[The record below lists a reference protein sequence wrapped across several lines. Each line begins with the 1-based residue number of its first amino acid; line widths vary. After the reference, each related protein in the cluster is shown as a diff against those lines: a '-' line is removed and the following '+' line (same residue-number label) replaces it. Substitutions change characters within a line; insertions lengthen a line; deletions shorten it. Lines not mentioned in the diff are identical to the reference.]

1 MRWWSRGFSD
11 RTEADKHLMMAV
23 VTAAAILFI
32 ATAIVLLDS
41 GPRNDVVN
49 FYHHAMSI
57 KDGVL
62 PYSGFEFE
70 FPPLSLVFFTIPGL
84 FTSDLVTYSR
94 IFAFQSA
101 VFMSIAAYCIMRMA
115 PDGDSRARYLAGAV
129 FTLLILLYLTESV
142 KKFDAIV
149 MSLTIISLFFFSRGR
164 WGLAYGIMAMAA
176 LTKMYPAC
184 FLILM
189 AMYNGLSSHGGTE
202 ALKKGILA
210 CIVMVLVA
218 FVPLW
223 VAGVGVADSLSF
235 ISFHAGRGFQV
246 ESTMATLIMILGK
259 LGLTDVQIVPANDTN
274 DVAGP
279 IADALS
285 PDWMMVCLV
294 LVGIALIFC
303 VTRMP
308 RGGVGWSAQKLA
320 MAMMFVCIV
329 FMLSNKVFS
338 TQYMMWLFPFI
349 AMFCYMPGIPG
360 DRLKRLLM
368 LAVVMQLLCIV
379 FLRSEIGSWI
389 YILACASRDLILV
402 VLAVE
407 AARRMCAVDSDDTIA
422 PDPHPRA

>member
-1 MRWWSRGFSD
+1 MICWREALSGG
-11 RTEADKHLMMAV
+11 TEADRHLRLAV
-23 VTAAAILFI
+23 ATAVAVLFI

-49 FYHHAMSI
+49 FYRHAMSI

-62 PYSGFEFE
+62 PYSGFDFE
-70 FPPLSLVFFTIPGL
+70 FPPMSLLFFIIPGL

-115 PDGDSRARYLAGAV
+115 PGGDTRARYLAGAV
-129 FTLLILLYLTESV
+129 FTLLVLLYLTESV
-142 KKFDAIV
+142 KKFDSIV

-176 LTKMYPAC
+176 LTKLYPAC

-189 AMYNGLSSHGGTE
+189 AMYNGLSSHGGAE

-210 CIVMVLVA
+210 CIAMILVA

-223 VAGVGVADSLSF
+223 IAGVGFSDSLSF

-259 LGLTDVQIVPANDTN
+259 LGLTDVRIVPANDTN
-274 DVAGP
+274 DVVGP

-285 PDWMMVCLV
+285 PDWMIVCLA

-308 RGGVGWSAQKLA
+308 REGVRWSASKLA
-320 MAMMFVCIV
+320 MAMMLVCIV

-349 AMFCYMPGIPG
+349 AMLCYEPGIPG
-360 DRLKRLLM
+360 DRLRKLLW
-368 LAVVMQLLCIV
+368 LAIIMQLLCIV

-389 YILACASRDLILV
+389 YIVACASRDLILV

-407 AARRMCAVDSDDTIA
+407 AARRVCAVDPEDPIA

>member
-1 MRWWSRGFSD
+1 MICWREALSGG
-11 RTEADKHLMMAV
+11 TEADRHLRLAV
-23 VTAAAILFI
+23 ATAVAVLFI

-49 FYHHAMSI
+49 FYRHAMSI

-62 PYSGFEFE
+62 PYSGFDFE
-70 FPPLSLVFFTIPGL
+70 FPPVSLLFFIIPGL

-115 PDGDSRARYLAGAV
+115 PGGDTRARYLAGAV
-129 FTLLILLYLTESV
+129 FTLLVLLYLTESV
-142 KKFDAIV
+142 KKFDSVV

-176 LTKMYPAC
+176 LTKLYPAC

-189 AMYNGLSSHGGTE
+189 AMYNGLSSHGGAE

-210 CIVMVLVA
+210 CIAMILVA

-223 VAGVGVADSLSF
+223 IAGVGFSDSLSF

-259 LGLTDVQIVPANDTN
+259 LGLTDVRIVPANDTN
-274 DVAGP
+274 DVVGP

-285 PDWMMVCLV
+285 PDWMIVCLA

-308 RGGVGWSAQKLA
+308 REGVRWSASKLA
-320 MAMMFVCIV
+320 MAMMLVCIV

-349 AMFCYMPGIPG
+349 AMLCYESGIPG
-360 DRLKRLLM
+360 DRLRKLLW
-368 LAVVMQLLCIV
+368 LAIIMQLLCIV

-389 YILACASRDLILV
+389 YIVACASRDLILV

-407 AARRMCAVDSDDTIA
+407 AARRVCDVDPEDPIA